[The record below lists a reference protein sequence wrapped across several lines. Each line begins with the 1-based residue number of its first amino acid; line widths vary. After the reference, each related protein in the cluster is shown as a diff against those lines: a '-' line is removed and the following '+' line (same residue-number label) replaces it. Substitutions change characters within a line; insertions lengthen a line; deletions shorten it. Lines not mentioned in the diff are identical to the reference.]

1 MQAMLTEGFPFSQL
15 NLLIIVIA
23 SSNARGL
30 WSYHKLNLVVDYVS
44 TIKYH
49 SSVTLPCLPERV
61 YRITA

>member
-1 MQAMLTEGFPFSQL
+1 MQAMLIGGFHFSQF

-30 WSYHKLNLVVDYVS
+30 WSYHKLNLAVYYVS

-61 YRITA
+61 YCITL